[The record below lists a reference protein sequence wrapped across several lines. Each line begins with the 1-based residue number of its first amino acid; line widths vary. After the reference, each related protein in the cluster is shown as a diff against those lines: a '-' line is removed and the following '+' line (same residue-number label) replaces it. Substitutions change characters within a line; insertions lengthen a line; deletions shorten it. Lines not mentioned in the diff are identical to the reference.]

1 MGKRDYAIPKETWA
15 TVEDMETEGTSASA
29 FGPAQI
35 DAAFLGL
42 ADSALGLDPAQE
54 ARLVRVLCESRLI
67 ARRTELIGW
76 LQGEVRRMLPHQI
89 LIAAWG
95 DFARWNVKC
104 DVVSSIPS
112 VRSVALGRCPA
123 EEFIRNSYRRWVRG
137 GREPL
142 LLDATDAA
150 PAGLPCNC
158 PLHLAIGQMRS
169 LVVHGICDKVSGCD
183 SLYLFLD
190 SRSRAQLYAQRG
202 FIALAHLLVCQI
214 DGAWRRVAAVQLDD
228 LPAAQPAAR
237 TRALALSER
246 EREILDR
253 LARGSTNSD
262 IAQALE
268 ISLFT
273 VKNHLKRIFRK
284 IGASNRTQAAARYN
298 DALIASER
306 DVSAAL
312 ASTAKA

>member
-1 MGKRDYAIPKETWA
+1 MKP
-15 TVEDMETEGTSASA
+15 EGP

-35 DAAFLGL
+35 EAAFPGL
-42 ADSALGLDPAQE
+42 ADNGLGLDPLQE
-54 ARLVRVLCESRLI
+54 AKLVRVLCESRLI
-67 ARRTELIGW
+67 ARRTELVGW
-76 LQGEVRRMLPHQI
+76 LQSDVRRVLPHQI
-89 LIAAWG
+89 LIGAWG
-95 DFARWNVKC
+95 DFARWNLKC
-104 DVVSSIPS
+104 DVVSSMPG
-112 VRSVALGRCPA
+112 VRSLPLGRCPA

-142 LLDATDAA
+142 LLDAAEAA
-150 PAGLPCNC
+150 PQQLQCHC

-169 LVVHGICDKVSGCD
+169 LVVHGVSDRLSGCD

-190 SRSRAQLYAQRG
+190 SRSRAELYAQRG
-202 FIALAHLLVCQI
+202 FVALAHLLVCQI
-214 DGAWRRVAAVQLDD
+214 DAAWRRVAAVQLDD
-228 LPAAQPAAR
+228 LPAVQPAAG

-246 EREILDR
+246 EREILSR
-253 LARGSTNSD
+253 LSRGSTNGD

-284 IGASNRTQAAARYN
+284 IGVTNRTQAAARYN
-298 DALIASER
+298 DQLIASER

-312 ASTAKA
+312 ASTSRT

>member
-1 MGKRDYAIPKETWA
+1 MLGAIQKMKP
-15 TVEDMETEGTSASA
+15 EGP

-35 DAAFLGL
+35 EAAFPGL
-42 ADSALGLDPAQE
+42 ADNALGLDPLQE
-54 ARLVRVLCESRLI
+54 AKLVRVLCESRLI
-67 ARRTELIGW
+67 TRRTELIGW
-76 LQGEVRRMLPHQI
+76 LQGEVRRVLPHQI
-89 LIAAWG
+89 LIGAWG
-95 DFARWNVKC
+95 DFARWNIKC
-104 DVVSSIPS
+104 DVVSSMPG
-112 VRSVALGRCPA
+112 VRSVPLGRCPA

-142 LLDATDAA
+142 LLDAAEAA
-150 PAGLPCNC
+150 PQQLACHC

-169 LVVHGICDKVSGCD
+169 LVVHGVSDKLSGCD

-190 SRSRAQLYAQRG
+190 SRSRAELYGQRG
-202 FIALAHLLVCQI
+202 FVALAHLLVCQI
-214 DGAWRRVAAVQLDD
+214 DVAWRRVAAVQLDD
-228 LPAAQPAAR
+228 LPAVQSSAR
-237 TRALALSER
+237 TRPLALSDR
-246 EREILDR
+246 EREIVSR

-284 IGASNRTQAAARYN
+284 IGVTNRTQAAARYN
-298 DALIASER
+298 DELIASER

-312 ASTAKA
+312 ASTSAT

>member
-1 MGKRDYAIPKETWA
+1 LK
-15 TVEDMETEGTSASA
+15 
-29 FGPAQI
+29 
-35 DAAFLGL
+35 
-42 ADSALGLDPAQE
+42 E
-54 ARLVRVLCESRLI
+54 ARLFRVLCESRLI
-67 ARRTELIGW
+67 ARRTELVGW
-76 LQGEVRRMLPHQI
+76 LQSEVRRVLPHQI

-104 DVVSSIPS
+104 DVVSSVPG
-112 VRSVALGRCPA
+112 VRSVPLGRCPA
-123 EEFIRNSYRRWVRG
+123 EEFIRNSYRRWARG

-142 LLDATDAA
+142 LLDAAEAA
-150 PAGLPCNC
+150 PAQAPCNC

-169 LVVHGICDKVSGCD
+169 LVVHGVCDKLSGCD

-190 SRSRAQLYAQRG
+190 ARSRAELYAQRG
-202 FIALAHLLVCQI
+202 FVALAHLLVCQI
-214 DGAWRRVAAVQLDD
+214 DVVWRRVAAVQLDD
-228 LPAAQPAAR
+228 LPGAQLMAR
-237 TRALALSER
+237 TRPLSLSDR
-246 EREILDR
+246 EREILQR

-284 IGASNRTQAAARYN
+284 IGVTNRTQAAARYN
-298 DALIASER
+298 DELMASER

-312 ASTAKA
+312 ASTPKA